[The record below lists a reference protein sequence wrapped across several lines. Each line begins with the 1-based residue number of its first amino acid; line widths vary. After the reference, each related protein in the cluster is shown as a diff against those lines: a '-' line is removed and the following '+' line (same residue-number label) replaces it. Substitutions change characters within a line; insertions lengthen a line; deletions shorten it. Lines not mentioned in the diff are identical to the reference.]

1 VTQGRRTRPRVPPHP
16 KPTPM
21 REPTLDPRRAQIVS
35 VLEGAPDGLDA
46 SELGRRVGL
55 HPNTVRWHLDV
66 LARAGLVTS
75 AAEGRGTPGRPRR
88 LYRLVPAQDDYR
100 SLASVLVATL
110 AADDAGAD
118 ACARAGGDWGVALA
132 EGRAGG
138 ADAVEAVAD
147 ILTERGFEAEAAAG
161 AITMRRCPFLELAK
175 TSPAVVCAVHRGLI
189 DGALRTLG
197 SPLTVAALEIFPRP
211 DACVA
216 HLEG

>member
-1 VTQGRRTRPRVPPHP
+1 MTRGRRRGPGSRPHP
-16 KPTPM
+16 TPTM

-35 VLEGAPDGLDA
+35 VLEGAAEGLDA

-75 AAEGRGTPGRPRR
+75 TAEGRGTPGRPRR
-88 LYRLVPAQDDYR
+88 LYRLVPARDDYR

-110 AADDAGAD
+110 AADDAGPD
-118 ACARAGGDWGVALA
+118 ACARAGRDWGVALA
-132 EGRAGG
+132 AGRAGE
-138 ADAVEAVAD
+138 ADDPVEAVAG
-147 ILTERGFEAEAAAG
+147 ILAEHGFEPEASAT

-216 HLEG
+216 HLER

>member
-1 VTQGRRTRPRVPPHP
+1 MTRGRRRRPGSRLR
-16 KPTPM
+16 PTPTM

-35 VLEGAPDGLDA
+35 VLEGAPEGLDA

-75 AAEGRGTPGRPRR
+75 AAEGRGAPGRPRR
-88 LYRLVPAQDDYR
+88 LYRLVPARDDYR

-110 AADDAGAD
+110 AADEAGPD
-118 ACARAGGDWGVALA
+118 ACARAGRDWGVALA
-132 EGRAGG
+132 DGLAGRDDPVG
-138 ADAVEAVAD
+138 AVTG
-147 ILTERGFEAEAAAG
+147 ILAEHGFEPEASAA

-216 HLEG
+216 HLKG

>member
-1 VTQGRRTRPRVPPHP
+1 
-16 KPTPM
+16 M

-35 VLEGAPDGLDA
+35 VLESAPDGLDA
-46 SELGRRVGL
+46 TELGRRVGL

-75 AAEGRGTPGRPRR
+75 AAEGRGRPGRPRR
-88 LYRLVPAQDDYR
+88 LYRLVPARDDYR
-100 SLASVLVATL
+100 SLASVLVTTL
-110 AADDAGAD
+110 AADDAGPD
-118 ACARAGGDWGVALA
+118 ACARAGRDWGAALA
-132 EGRAGG
+132 EGRADG
-138 ADAVEAVAD
+138 ADEPVEAVAG
-147 ILTERGFEAEAAAG
+147 ILAEHGFEPEASAAE
-161 AITMRRCPFLELAK
+161 ITMHRCPFLELAR

-216 HLEG
+216 HLKR